1 MVGSSKMKKEKIEL
15 EFGRPYSDEEKQ
27 DIVFLFSERFEV
39 NVSEYFLFE
48 KAFPEPLLITI
59 KLLGFLSIANF
70 LRGFTG
76 EAGKLLA
83 QKLFPQKKNI
93 GKIKL
98 KICYH
103 NEQIQEVSVQIVA
116 SNWQELIKKIMEL

>member
-15 EFGRPYSDEEKQ
+15 EFGRSYSDEEKQ
-27 DIVFLFSERFEV
+27 DIVFSFSERFDV

-48 KAFPEPLLITI
+48 KGFPEPLLITI
-59 KLLGFLSIANF
+59 KLLGSLSIANF
-70 LRGFTG
+70 LRSFTG

-83 QKLFPQKKNI
+83 QKLFPKKKNI
-93 GKIKL
+93 GNIKL
-98 KICYH
+98 EIHYR